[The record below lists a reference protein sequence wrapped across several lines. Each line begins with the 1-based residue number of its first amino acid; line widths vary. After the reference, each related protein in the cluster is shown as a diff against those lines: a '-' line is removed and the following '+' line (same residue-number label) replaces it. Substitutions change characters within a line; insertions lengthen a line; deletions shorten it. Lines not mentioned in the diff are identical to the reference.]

1 MKPGAA
7 VFEDAYPCEAGLLA
21 DAIGERFAAVSPD
34 SEVRTTTAIDRHF
47 RTVRPAHLFST
58 ETIANVSRF
67 ESRIAGSLTAEEAA
81 LLRQCARVLTHFGAD
96 SSRGLGSCKCEL
108 SEAAQ

>member
-1 MKPGAA
+1 MG
-7 VFEDAYPCEAGLLA
+7 
-21 DAIGERFAAVSPD
+21 GERFAVVSPD

-58 ETIANVSRF
+58 ETIASFPRF
-67 ESRIAGSLTAEEAA
+67 ESRIGGPLAGEDVE

-96 SSRGLGSCKCEL
+96 SSRGLGLCRYEL
-108 SEAAQ
+108 SEAAE